1 MATVTRT
8 KIVKAGDWRTLEWG
22 VNASFGCIFRAPAGA
37 QVKLRTGIGWLGSDR
52 QKKTL
57 DGGTDQ
63 TIQAG
68 GIYCRVQMKVR
79 QDERVSYVYVPA

>member
-8 KIVKAGDWRTLEWG
+8 KVVKAGAWRTLEWG

-52 QKKTL
+52 QKQTL
-57 DGGTDQ
+57 DGGFDK
-63 TIQAG
+63 TINAG
-68 GIYCRVQMKVR
+68 GFYSRVQMKVQ
-79 QDERVSYVYVPA
+79 QDAQVSYVYVAA